1 VQLLL
6 HLTARTAHYST
17 RQSSCWPR
25 KLAWMLV
32 DLFFPLSLSSIA
44 RCLSPASCSS
54 SLCHCVCLG
63 SALLRRQLSQQ
74 AARPLQTR
82 RETPAF
88 LSPYEAGVKQV
99 NSSLSPSF
107 PLPALHCTVE
117 ILVTHASSARRA
129 ASMRANAVLKP
140 RRTHHC
146 PPCSLPARRL
156 ALSAG
161 RLPFPPSP
169 LAPPE
174 FPTVH

>member
-1 VQLLL
+1 M
-6 HLTARTAHYST
+6 ARTEHYST

-32 DLFFPLSLSSIA
+32 DLFFPLSLS
-44 RCLSPASCSS
+44 RLLRGAS
-54 SLCHCVCLG
+54 LLLAVRRPCVCLG